1 MEPGRSPAV
10 KKQTPRCGREN
21 AIKAGKKV
29 SFSKLTNGKWLP
41 KVDLRSTWVRRLK
54 DLVRLY
60 QSDKGGEA
68 NCSEAEISII
78 RRAAALTVECE
89 RLEQVMALSEDV
101 DPDVVD
107 LYSRAS
113 NTLRRH
119 LEATGLRR
127 RPKDVTPSIE
137 KFIATYGEDDKADA
151 EEAEAIDG

>member
-1 MEPGRSPAV
+1 LN
-10 KKQTPRCGREN
+10 GRE
-21 AIKAGKKV
+21 AAKKAGKKV
-29 SFSKLTNGKWLP
+29 AFSNLTNGRWFLP
-41 KVDLRSTWVRRLK
+41 AVDSRSTWVRRLK

-60 QSDKGGEA
+60 QSDKGGEE

-89 RLEQVMALSEDV
+89 RLEHIMAQSDYMTGV
-101 DPDVVD
+101 DPIVID

-137 KFIATYGEDDKADA
+137 KYIATYGEDDDKADA
-151 EEAEAIDG
+151 EDAELIDG

>member
-1 MEPGRSPAV
+1 MS
-10 KKQTPRCGREN
+10 
-21 AIKAGKKV
+21 
-29 SFSKLTNGKWLP
+29 SLTNGRWFLP
-41 KVDLRSTWVRRLK
+41 AVDSRSTWVRRLK

-60 QSDKGGEA
+60 QSDKGGEE

-89 RLEQVMALSEDV
+89 RIEHILAQSEFTSV
-101 DPDVVD
+101 DPVIID

-127 RPKDVTPSIE
+127 RPKDVTPSVE
-137 KFIATYGEDDKADA
+137 KFIATYGEDDDKDDA
-151 EEAEAIDG
+151 EDAELIDG